1 MLKLSSRVYQMPL
14 QHPFTIS
21 RYTVTVQTTVIATI
35 TDGVFYGY
43 GEATANPYYHSS
55 AQKITASLQRIAPL
69 VSNVQDLHPEEF
81 WDLIEPHLRE
91 DYFALCAA
99 DVAYWDYYAK
109 RHQKPLR
116 RFFSA
121 SDDAPLTSYTIGL
134 DSVAQM
140 KLKMEQMPW
149 PIYKIKL
156 GTRQDLE
163 IVSQL
168 RRGSNSVFRVDAN
181 AAWTPT
187 QAITLSHE
195 LAKLGVEF
203 IEQPLPAD
211 DIGMKR
217 VKELSAL
224 PVMADE
230 SCQKAA
236 DVQACAGLFDIV
248 NIKLMKCG
256 GITPALGMIKM
267 AKSLGMRVMAGCM
280 TESSVG
286 ISALCQLAPLLDYLD
301 ADGALLLAGEPAS
314 GVTFHYGKIQWVEA
328 PGTGAFLLSDPST
341 KC

>member
-1 MLKLSSRVYQMPL
+1 MLKLSARVYQMPL
-14 QHPFTIS
+14 QYPFTIS
-21 RYTVTVQTTVIATI
+21 RYTVAVQATVIATI
-35 TDGVFYGY
+35 TDGVFSGY

-55 AQKITASLQRIAPL
+55 AQKITGSLERIAPL
-69 VSNVQDLHPEEF
+69 VAGVQDLNPEEF
-81 WDLIEPHLRE
+81 WRLIEPHLRD

-109 RHQKPLR
+109 KLQKPLR

-121 SDDAPLTSYTIGL
+121 SCHAPLTSYTIGL
-134 DSVAQM
+134 DSIAQM
-140 KLKMEQMPW
+140 KRKMEQMPW

-168 RRGSNSVFRVDAN
+168 RQASASVFRVDAN
-181 AAWTPT
+181 AAWTADE
-187 QAITLSHE
+187 AIALSHE

-211 DIGMKR
+211 DVIGMKR
-217 VKELSAL
+217 VKELSVL

-236 DVQACAGLFDIV
+236 DVTACAGLFDIV

-256 GITPALGMIKM
+256 GITPALAMIKT

-286 ISALCQLAPLLDYLD
+286 ISSLCQLAPLLDYLD
-301 ADGALLLAGEPAS
+301 ADGALLLAGDIAR
-314 GVTFHYGKIQWVEA
+314 GVTFAQGKIRWVDA
-328 PGTGAFLLSDPST
+328 PGTGAELLPG
-341 KC
+341 